1 MNCGKLA
8 HKIALTFKQK
18 AQFLLILP
26 LTDRYFHKREIWAY
40 KKPLGERRAA
50 GVTAKQTFPTFASK
64 WKHLD
69 TQIRMYES
77 IQDCFC

>member
-40 KKPLGERRAA
+40 KKPLGKGELTELPQNKRS
-50 GVTAKQTFPTFASK
+50 P
-64 WKHLD
+64 HL
-69 TQIRMYES
+69 QVNGNI
-77 IQDCFC
+77 